1 MEKPPK
7 QPDAPQT
14 SEEERE
20 QELLQTIA
28 ELKKIKPGIN
38 FLRGV
43 PFVYEPVPGNKE
55 DEVNEDEPA
64 KGMMIPTNDPMAHY
78 EGIYEVY
85 LVGVWEGVPEKY
97 KPILIAHELKE
108 HDSNSHDKAL
118 KYEMEIACHMLSDE
132 ELEEYKEWR
141 EKYDKKI

>member
-1 MEKPPK
+1 MEKLPK
-7 QPDAPQT
+7 QPDTPQT
-14 SEEERE
+14 LEEKRE
-20 QELLQTIA
+20 QKLLQTVS
-28 ELKKIKPGIN
+28 ELLKIKRGIN
-38 FLRGV
+38 FLHGV
-43 PFVYEPVPGNKE
+43 PFVYESVPGNKE
-55 DEVNEDEPA
+55 DEVNKDQPA

-108 HDSNSHDKAL
+108 HDSNSHDEAL
-118 KYEMEIACHMLSDE
+118 KYEMEIARRMLSDE

-141 EKYDKKI
+141 KKYDKKI